1 VRVRLKIVMAVASWE
16 GSMPRELF
24 PILLAHAAPDQFYAQ
39 QIAAFLESGC
49 DVRCDLGLLGP
60 GQDLVELAEQCVD
73 PLILLLSKDSWP
85 KRLPRERWDPLLLKL
100 PLASVLLN
108 PCPFPELLRRRAFFD
123 NDRPNAARG
132 LKRWLWQQRREV
144 SQASRFKWSEELEKL
159 YVGLADRAGAQTASA
174 VEARLFALEA
184 SAEFECV
191 VWIPCHGRTLT
202 ECTGQLGTKLGLT
215 MDEPERKNRHR
226 VLEALRERR
235 CLVVLDAP
243 SDETRAA
250 LDFGGRSSVL
260 VTTERFESQ
269 ETPRTFH
276 YARELVRNRRYA
288 EAYDLLYLLMEDSVD
303 TSACAREL
311 TWICEHWGRTAE
323 AERLRQHNPAP
334 VRQLGLFE

>member
-1 VRVRLKIVMAVASWE
+1 MA
-16 GSMPRELF
+16 RELS
-24 PILLAHAAPDQFYAQ
+24 PILLVHAAPDQFYAQ

-85 KRLPRERWDPLLLKL
+85 KRLPRERWDPLLLEL
-100 PLASVLLN
+100 PLACVLLN

-123 NDRPNAARG
+123 IEHPNAARG
-132 LKRWLWQQRREV
+132 VKRWLWQQHRQL
-144 SQASRFKWSEELEKL
+144 SQAIRFKWSEELEQL

-174 VEARLFALEA
+174 EQARLFALEA

-191 VWIPCHGRTLT
+191 VWIPCHGRTLA
-202 ECTGQLGTKLGLT
+202 ECTGQLGTELGLT
-215 MDEPERKNRHR
+215 MEETEKQNRRR
-226 VLEALRERR
+226 VIETLRGRR

-250 LDFGGRSSVL
+250 LDFAGRSSVL
-260 VTTERFESQ
+260 ITTEPLEIQ
-269 ETPRTFH
+269 DTPRTFH
-276 YARELVRNRRYA
+276 YARELIRNRRHA

-323 AERLRQHNPAP
+323 AERLRKHNPAP
-334 VRQLGLFE
+334 VRQLELFE